1 MFRYIIRKIVY
12 GFLVLLGVVTVIF
25 VLFNI
30 KPGDPSLM
38 LGGQHSTPEIVQTI
52 RKDLGLDL
60 PFQKRYLFYLN
71 DLSPISV
78 HNVENTES
86 IIYLDSSK
94 YTASELFSVGDK
106 SIVLKY
112 PYLRKSYQNKRNVA
126 QIINEKLPDTF
137 ILALSAILIAT
148 ILGISLG
155 IVSAVN
161 KGRFF
166 DNVSFIAAVAGMSA
180 PSFFMAAIISVV
192 GGYTWSSQMNLPV
205 FPFLFALLAA
215 CVLLIKYIT
224 KKNHFPLSFK
234 LFFSWSLKGFI
245 LGLGVWLVYVIF
257 YSIFNLGDWPVIS
270 STFGFPG
277 TGLNPNG
284 ALVELN
290 DYSGREEYHWENLIL
305 PAITLGIRPLAI
317 VIQLT
322 RSSLL
327 DELSKDYIRTARS
340 KGLSMYKVI
349 VNHALINSLNP
360 VITAI
365 SGWFASLLAGAVFV
379 EQIFD
384 WNGIGKELV
393 SALKNDDF
401 PLVIGVT
408 IVIATFFVIINIV
421 VDIVYGYLDPRVRL
435 N

>member
-1 MFRYIIRKIVY
+1 MFRFIIKKIAY
-12 GFLVLLGVVTVIF
+12 GFFVLFGVVTVIF
-25 VLFNI
+25 ILFNI
-30 KPGDPSLM
+30 KPGDPALM
-38 LGGQHSTPEIVQTI
+38 LGGQHSTKEIVQTI

-60 PFQKRYLFYLN
+60 PFHKRYAFYLN
-71 DLSPISV
+71 DLSPISI
-78 HNVENTES
+78 HNVKEKES
-86 IIYLDSSK
+86 VIYLDSSK
-94 YTASELFSVGDK
+94 YSAFELFDVGP
-106 SIVLKY
+106 SRMVVLKY
-112 PYLRKSYQNKRNVA
+112 PYLRKSYQNKRSVA
-126 QIINEKLPDTF
+126 QIIREKLPDTLV
-137 ILALSAILIAT
+137 LAISAILIAT
-148 ILGISLG
+148 FLGITLG

-161 KGRFF
+161 KGKFF
-166 DNVSFIAAVAGMSA
+166 DNISFVAAVSGMSA

-192 GGYTWSSQMNLPV
+192 GGYTWSNQMDLPV
-205 FPFLFALLAA
+205 FPFVFSLLALIVGVLTIFVKKDKAINFKTLFA
-215 CVLLIKYIT
+215 
-224 KKNHFPLSFK
+224 
-234 LFFSWSLKGFI
+234 WSLKGFI
-245 LGLGVWLVYVIF
+245 LGVGFWLIYIGF
-257 YSIFNLGDWPVIS
+257 YSVFNLSDWPIIS
-270 STFGFPG
+270 STFPFPG

-284 ALVELN
+284 SLVELN
-290 DYSGREEYHWENLIL
+290 DYTGDEEYHWENLIL

-327 DELSKDYIRTARS
+327 DELSQDYIRTARS
-340 KGLSMYKVI
+340 KGLSSYKVI

-384 WNGIGKELV
+384 WNGIGNELV

-408 IVIATFFVIINIV
+408 IVIACFFVLINII

>member
-1 MFRYIIRKIVY
+1 LFRFIIKKIAY
-12 GFLVLLGVVTVIF
+12 GFFVLFGVVTVIF
-25 VLFNI
+25 ILFNI
-30 KPGDPSLM
+30 KPGDPALM
-38 LGGQHSTPEIVQTI
+38 LGGQHSTKEIVQTI

-60 PFQKRYLFYLN
+60 PFHKRYAFYLN
-71 DLSPISV
+71 DLSPFSI
-78 HNVENTES
+78 HNVKEVES
-86 IIYLDSSK
+86 VIYLDSSK
-94 YTASELFSVGDK
+94 YTAVELLNLSFNK
-106 SIVLKY
+106 SLVLKY
-112 PYLRKSYQNKRNVA
+112 PYLRKSYQNKRSVA
-126 QIINEKLPDTF
+126 QIIREKLPDTF
-137 ILALSAILIAT
+137 VLALSAILIAT
-148 ILGISLG
+148 VLGIIFG
-155 IVSAVN
+155 VISAVN

-166 DNVSFIAAVAGMSA
+166 DNISFIAAVSGMSA

-192 GGYTWSSQMNLPV
+192 GGYTWSNQMDLPV
-205 FPFLFALLAA
+205 LPFVFSLLAIIIG
-215 CVLLIKYIT
+215 LLTILV
-224 KKNHFPLSFK
+224 KKNKSIKFITIVT
-234 LFFSWSLKGFI
+234 WSIKGFI
-245 LGLGVWLVYVIF
+245 IGAGFWLVYIGF
-257 YSIFNLGDWPVIS
+257 YSIFSLSDWPIIS
-270 STFGFPG
+270 STFPFPG
-277 TGLNPNG
+277 TGLDPNG
-284 ALVELN
+284 SLVELN
-290 DYSGREEYHWENLIL
+290 DYTGYEEYHWENLIL

-327 DELSKDYIRTARS
+327 DELSQDYIRTARS
-340 KGLSMYKVI
+340 KGLSKYKVI

-384 WNGIGKELV
+384 WNGIGNELV

-408 IVIATFFVIINIV
+408 IVVACFFVLINII

>member
-1 MFRYIIRKIVY
+1 
-12 GFLVLLGVVTVIF
+12 
-25 VLFNI
+25 
-30 KPGDPSLM
+30 M
-38 LGGQHSTPEIVQTI
+38 LGGQHSTPEIIQTI

-60 PFQKRYLFYLN
+60 PFHKRYLIYLN

-78 HNVENTES
+78 HNTENFES
-86 IIYLDSSK
+86 SIYLDSSK
-94 YTASELFSVGDK
+94 YTAHRLLQLSENKTL
-106 SIVLKY
+106 VLKY

-126 QIINEKLPDTF
+126 RIISEKLPDTF
-137 ILALSAILIAT
+137 LLAFSAILIAT
-148 ILGISLG
+148 VLGIFLG
-155 IVSAVN
+155 IISAVN

-166 DNVSFIAAVAGMSA
+166 DNVSFIGAVAGMSA

-192 GGYTWSSQMNLPV
+192 GGYTWSTQMNLPV
-205 FPFLFALLAA
+205 FPFLFALLFSS
-215 CVLLIKYIT
+215 VFTIHSIYSRNQSSILMK
-224 KKNHFPLSFK
+224 SF
-234 LFFSWSLKGFI
+234 FTWSLKGFFI
-245 LGLGVWLVYVIF
+245 GLGGWLIYIIF
-257 YSIFNLGDWPVIS
+257 YSIFNFGDWPLIS
-270 STFGFPG
+270 LTLDFPG
-277 TGLNPNG
+277 TGLNTNG
-284 ALVELN
+284 PLVELN
-290 DYSGREEYHWENLIL
+290 DYTGEEEYHWENLIL

-327 DELSKDYIRTARS
+327 DELSKDYIRTARA

-349 VNHALINSLNP
+349 VNHALVNSLNP

-408 IVIATFFVIINIV
+408 IVIATFFVLINII

>member
-1 MFRYIIRKIVY
+1 
-12 GFLVLLGVVTVIF
+12 
-25 VLFNI
+25 
-30 KPGDPSLM
+30 
-38 LGGQHSTPEIVQTI
+38 
-52 RKDLGLDL
+52 
-60 PFQKRYLFYLN
+60 
-71 DLSPISV
+71 
-78 HNVENTES
+78 
-86 IIYLDSSK
+86 
-94 YTASELFSVGDK
+94 
-106 SIVLKY
+106 
-112 PYLRKSYQNKRNVA
+112 
-126 QIINEKLPDTF
+126 
-137 ILALSAILIAT
+137 
-148 ILGISLG
+148 
-155 IVSAVN
+155 
-161 KGRFF
+161 
-166 DNVSFIAAVAGMSA
+166 
-180 PSFFMAAIISVV
+180 MAAIISVI
-192 GGYTWSSQMNLPV
+192 GGYTWSSQMDLPV
-205 FPFLFALLAA
+205 FPFLFSLLAA
-215 CVLLIKYIT
+215 CVVIIKYFSS
-224 KKNHFPLSFK
+224 KKDFK
-234 LFFSWSLKGFI
+234 FTLRTFVSWSLKGFV
-245 LGLGVWLVYVIF
+245 LGLGMWLIYVIF
-257 YSIFNLGDWPVIS
+257 YSIFNLGDWPLIS

-290 DYSGREEYHWENLIL
+290 DYTGAEEYHWENLIL

-408 IVIATFFVIINIV
+408 IVVATFFVVINII

>member
-1 MFRYIIRKIVY
+1 
-12 GFLVLLGVVTVIF
+12 
-25 VLFNI
+25 
-30 KPGDPSLM
+30 M
-38 LGGQHSTPEIVQTI
+38 LGGQHSTPEIIQTI

-71 DLSPISV
+71 DLSPISI
-78 HNVENTES
+78 HNTENFES
-86 IIYLDSSK
+86 SIYLDSSK
-94 YTASELFSVGDK
+94 YTAHRLLQFSENKTL
-106 SIVLKY
+106 VLKY

-126 QIINEKLPDTF
+126 RIISEKLPDTF
-137 ILALSAILIAT
+137 LLAFSAILIAT
-148 ILGISLG
+148 VLGILLG
-155 IVSAVN
+155 IISAVN

-166 DNVSFIAAVAGMSA
+166 DNVSFIGAVAGMSA

-192 GGYTWSSQMNLPV
+192 GGYTWSTQMNLPV
-205 FPFLFALLAA
+205 FPFLFALLFASVFTIRSMYA
-215 CVLLIKYIT
+215 RNQSSIQMK
-224 KKNHFPLSFK
+224 SF
-234 LFFSWSLKGFI
+234 FTWSLKGFFI
-245 LGLGVWLVYVIF
+245 GLGGWLIYIIF
-257 YSIFNLGDWPVIS
+257 YSIFNFGDWPLIS
-270 STFGFPG
+270 LTSDFPG

-284 ALVELN
+284 PLVELN
-290 DYSGREEYHWENLIL
+290 DYTGEEEYHWENLIL

-327 DELSKDYIRTARS
+327 DELSKDYIRTARA

-349 VNHALINSLNP
+349 VNHALVNSLNP

-408 IVIATFFVIINIV
+408 IVIATFFVLINII

>member
-1 MFRYIIRKIVY
+1 LFRYIIRKIAY
-12 GFLVLLGVVTVIF
+12 GFFVLFGVVTVIF
-25 VLFNI
+25 ILFNI
-30 KPGDPSLM
+30 KPGDPALM
-38 LGGQHSTPEIVQTI
+38 LGGQHSTKEIVETI

-60 PFQKRYLFYLN
+60 PFHKRYGFYLN
-71 DLSPISV
+71 DLSPVSI
-78 HNVENTES
+78 HNVKEKES

-94 YTASELFSVGDK
+94 YSAVQLFNVSSNK

-112 PYLRKSYQNKRNVA
+112 PYLRKSYQNKRSVA
-126 QIINEKLPDTF
+126 QIIREKLPDTF
-137 ILALSAILIAT
+137 VLALSAILIAT
-148 ILGISLG
+148 VLGITFG
-155 IVSAVN
+155 VISAVN
-161 KGRFF
+161 KGKFF
-166 DNVSFIAAVAGMSA
+166 DNISFIAAVSGMSA

-192 GGYTWSSQMNLPV
+192 GGYTWSNQMDLPV
-205 FPFLFALLAA
+205 LPFVFSLLAIIIG
-215 CVLLIKYIT
+215 LLSILIKS
-224 KKNHFPLSFK
+224 NK
-234 LFFSWSLKGFI
+234 LINLKTIVTWSIKGFI
-245 LGLGVWLVYVIF
+245 IGSGCWLVYIGF
-257 YSIFNLGDWPVIS
+257 YSIFSLSDWPIIS
-270 STFGFPG
+270 STFAFPG

-284 ALVELN
+284 SLVELN
-290 DYSGREEYHWENLIL
+290 DYTGDEEYHWENLIL

-327 DELSKDYIRTARS
+327 DELSQDYIRTARS
-340 KGLSMYKVI
+340 KGLSKYKVI

-384 WNGIGKELV
+384 WNGIGHELV

-408 IVIATFFVIINIV
+408 IVVACFFVLINII

>member
-78 HNVENTES
+78 HNVGNNES

-161 KGRFF
+161 KGKFF

-224 KKNHFPLSFK
+224 KKTHFPLSFK
-234 LFFSWSLKGFI
+234 QFFSWSLKGFI